1 MLLKT
6 CVTEMSNPILRS
18 DLAHDRPAVVGRSN
32 NDRPMRIALYS
43 HDTMGMGHI
52 RRNLLIASAI
62 LKKCERVQILLI
74 AGTREAAYFATQAG
88 LDCVTLPALAKSSDG
103 LYSARHLGWSLEE
116 TTRLRSKVIRATME
130 EFAPDLFVVDK
141 IPRGIGNEL
150 VPTLEYLR
158 KANTR
163 CILGLRDV
171 LDEPEVV
178 AREWLRDAN
187 DAAIEA
193 YFNELWI
200 YGDQQIYDC
209 LSEYNFT
216 SAVSSRAYF
225 TGYLNQTTRYPST
238 SNCGQLAG
246 QSKPPVALCVVG
258 GGQDGFQLAE
268 AFVQATMPKGW
279 QGIVITGP
287 FMPKDHQ
294 QRLHQLAQA
303 NGSIEVID
311 HLVETDEYL
320 QSAERVIAMGGYNTV
335 TSVLSF
341 RKASLIVP
349 RMVPR
354 QEQWIRAQRLAKLG
368 WISVLTPPELDSMQL
383 SSWLHRDVVPQPN
396 SESVDLLGLDRI
408 SQRVNQWSRQLAPI
422 AM

>member
-6 CVTEMSNPILRS
+6 CVTDMSNPILRS
-18 DLAHDRPAVVGRSN
+18 DLAHDLPAVVGQSN
-32 NDRPMRIALYS
+32 NGRPMRIALYS

-62 LKKCERVQILLI
+62 LKKCERVEILLI

-88 LDCVTLPALAKSSDG
+88 LDCVTLPALAKSTDG

-116 TTRLRSKVIRATME
+116 TTRLRSKVIRAAME

-150 VPTLEYLR
+150 VPTLECLR
-158 KANTR
+158 QSNTR

-171 LDEPEVV
+171 LDEPAVV
-178 AREWLRDAN
+178 AREWQRDAN

-225 TGYLNQTTRYPST
+225 TGYLNQTTRYPAT
-238 SNCGQLAG
+238 SNCGQSAT
-246 QSKPPVALCVVG
+246 QTKPPVALCVVG

-268 AFVQATMPKGW
+268 AFVQATMPAGW

-294 QRLHQLAQA
+294 QRLHQQARA

-368 WISVLTPPELDSMQL
+368 WISVLTPPELNSLQL
-383 SSWLHRDVVPQPN
+383 SNWLHRDVVPQPS
-396 SESVDLLGLDRI
+396 SESVDLLGLERI

-422 AM
+422 AL

>member
-6 CVTEMSNPILRS
+6 CVTDMSNPILRS
-18 DLAHDRPAVVGRSN
+18 DLAHDLPAVVGQSN

-62 LKKCERVQILLI
+62 LKKCERVEILLI

-88 LDCVTLPALAKSSDG
+88 LDCVTLPALAKSTDG

-116 TTRLRSKVIRATME
+116 TTRLRSKVIRAAME

-150 VPTLEYLR
+150 VPTLECLR
-158 KANTR
+158 QSNTR

-178 AREWLRDAN
+178 AREWQRDAN

-225 TGYLNQTTRYPST
+225 TGYLNQTTRYPAT
-238 SNCGQLAG
+238 SNCGQLAT
-246 QSKPPVALCVVG
+246 QTKPPVALCVVG

-268 AFVQATMPKGW
+268 AFVQATMPAGW

-294 QRLHQLAQA
+294 QRLHQQARA

-368 WISVLTPPELDSMQL
+368 WISVLTPPELNSMQL
-383 SSWLHRDVVPQPN
+383 SNWLHRDVVPQPS